1 MELRRVDEVTWARP
15 PEWVAW
21 RHGMTAD
28 AEVEARQLVSDER
41 AFALIMAAV
50 QQFESIAVTQIGGTV
65 ASALWVP
72 EASHREPMAAAA
84 LRVFGPPGE
93 GRRWDVDGTLHYA
106 RTSPHV
112 PRGVRLLDVAA
123 LPSRVA
129 AGEAVLQIVDT
140 APRFRRRLSRE
151 WAWFILPPGT
161 DDTVMLHVES
171 TEVQRFDEIADMTTA
186 MANSVDVTLADQ

>member
-1 MELRRVDEVTWARP
+1 MDLSGVNPAPRVQR
-15 PEWVAW
+15 VA
-21 RHGMTAD
+21 D
-28 AEVEARQLVSDER
+28 
-41 AFALIMAAV
+41 
-50 QQFESIAVTQIGGTV
+50 
-65 ASALWVP
+65 P
-72 EASHREPMAAAA
+72 AA
-84 LRVFGPPGE
+84 L
-93 GRRWDVDGTLHYA
+93 A
-106 RTSPHV
+106 
-112 PRGVRLLDVAA
+112 
-123 LPSRVA
+123 RVA